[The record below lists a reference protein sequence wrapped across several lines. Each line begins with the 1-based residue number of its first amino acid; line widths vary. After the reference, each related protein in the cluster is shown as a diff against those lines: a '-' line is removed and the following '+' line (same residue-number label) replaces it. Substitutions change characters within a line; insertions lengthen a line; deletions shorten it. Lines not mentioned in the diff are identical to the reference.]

1 MAVKRAT
8 GGNGMTKAHKE
19 ALAVG
24 RNESRIVR
32 RYLEALSS
40 TKPKRGRRRTIGSVQ
55 KRLAAVEQA
64 LETADRITMLKL
76 SQERLDLM
84 DELEMMEADD
94 GMAEMEDDFIA
105 IAAQYG
111 NRQGISYAAWREVGV
126 QPDVLRRA
134 GITRSA

>member
-1 MAVKRAT
+1 
-8 GGNGMTKAHKE
+8 MTKAHKE
-19 ALAVG
+19 ALATG
-24 RNESRIVR
+24 RNESRVVR

-40 TKPKRGRRRTIGSVQ
+40 SKPKRGRRRTPTSVE
-55 KRLAAVEQA
+55 KRLAAIEEA
-64 LETADRITMLKL
+64 MAAADRITTLKL

-84 DELEMMEADD
+84 NELASMSSDD
-94 GMAEMEDDFIA
+94 GMAELEEDFVA

-126 QPDVLRRA
+126 QPEVLRRA